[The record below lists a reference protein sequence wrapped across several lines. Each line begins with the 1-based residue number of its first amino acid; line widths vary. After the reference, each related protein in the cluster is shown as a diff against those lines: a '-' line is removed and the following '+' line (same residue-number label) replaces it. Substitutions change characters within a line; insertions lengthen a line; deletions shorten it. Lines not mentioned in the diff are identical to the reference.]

1 MYRRRSERGN
11 PITRLCSPAFGIRLL
26 VRLFMWWIMQNAF
39 RCNGQR
45 EYRVAV
51 DHESRDD
58 DHHNVRYASWP
69 PRRKVRKGVVN
80 GQPAVKSSLG
90 RDFVKH
96 PPPGA
101 MCPAGHGRSLPSI
114 MNKEAPGSRVLR
126 VFITFFR
133 HFRKYLCRRVH
144 HRRMD
149 KLRVG
154 QEARR
159 WSSVLHDFP
168 KVEARRRGSR
178 CGLEVFIPIM
188 II

>member
-26 VRLFMWWIMQNAF
+26 VKLFMWWTMQNAF

-51 DHESRDD
+51 DHGSRDD

-69 PRRKVRKGVVN
+69 SRRKVRKRVVD

-96 PPPGA
+96 PPPGT
-101 MCPAGHGRSLPSI
+101 MCRAGHGDRSLPLI
-114 MNKEAPGSRVLR
+114 MNKRAPGSRV
-126 VFITFFR
+126 VNFFITF
-133 HFRKYLCRRVH
+133 H
-144 HRRMD
+144 
-149 KLRVG
+149 
-154 QEARR
+154 QA
-159 WSSVLHDFP
+159 SSVSKLNFCL
-168 KVEARRRGSR
+168 RQ
-178 CGLEVFIPIM
+178 EVFCSILHNNEKNETMGIKIPPPKN
-188 II
+188 